1 MVMSRCAP
9 GTGQQGQ
16 GHQQRGQELAGDI
29 AAHLDGF
36 AAQLAEVG
44 LADLQ
49 GRKAFVLQIV
59 DLAAQLAQRI
69 DQVADRALVHA
80 GHARHLEVA
89 AQHRQR
95 RSQRAHGRAGIAQE
109 QRGRSAGRQLPP
121 MPVTSMAWPGVTA
134 SG

>member
-1 MVMSRCAP
+1 MDIGP
-9 GTGQQGQ
+9 GDQLAHHLDGDVALCPGDIGQQGQ

-49 GRKAFVLQIV
+49 GRKAFILQIV

-69 DQVADRALVHA
+69 DQVADGAFVHA
-80 GHARHLEVA
+80 GNARHLEVA

-109 QRGRSAGRQLPP
+109 
-121 MPVTSMAWPGVTA
+121 
-134 SG
+134 